1 MRPREGVDCNTQ
13 LRVFKVR
20 PARVSCVVF
29 FSLLGMYTSTG
40 HDHEHWML
48 MFGSTVHNGPRY
60 AHALFVVQHQGTM
73 LGAFSV
79 GVKLDGPDD
88 EKKQFSKLKDMYQP
102 LTDWWTEKLNDQ
114 TVGDRIDGVALI
126 TRSTESPVVVVIS
139 QFGFSLRDEKIM
151 KAQTSRNKQPVGT
164 MTGRKT
170 LEINPHHPAVLDLMA
185 KVKADTEDI
194 AARDAAQALSWN
206 ALVDPGQEIVE
217 VIWLIPQD
225 RVSERVVEQTVDAS
239 LPQIREP
246 VMKVITREGLQQPTA
261 DRSQTC
267 PFLRAW
273 RNVLHKSRCRTTP

>member
-1 MRPREGVDCNTQ
+1 MRPWEGVDCNTQ
-13 LRVFKVR
+13 LRVFNVR
-20 PARVSCVVF
+20 LARVSCVVF
-29 FSLLGMYTSTG
+29 FCLLRMYTSTG

-48 MFGSTVHNGPRY
+48 MFGSTVHNGLKVSACP
-60 AHALFVVQHQGTM
+60 FVVQYQGTM

-114 TVGDRIDGVALI
+114 TVGDRIEGVAII

-151 KAQTSRNKQPVGT
+151 KAQTSRNRQPVGT

-170 LEINPHHPAVLDLMA
+170 QEINPHHPAVLDLMA

-206 ALVDPGQEIVE
+206 ALIDPRQEIVE

-225 RVSERVVEQTVDAS
+225 RVSERV
-239 LPQIREP
+239 
-246 VMKVITREGLQQPTA
+246 G
-261 DRSQTC
+261 
-267 PFLRAW
+267 
-273 RNVLHKSRCRTTP
+273 